1 MQGGEQGYQAAV
13 DPHAPANAHPTA
25 QEVRMV
31 YWGQYAPAV
40 LVQGYFVRGRV
51 AASDKLHVHV
61 CNARVAFVRPPG
73 LGGGTPL

>member
-1 MQGGEQGYQAAV
+1 
-13 DPHAPANAHPTA
+13 
-25 QEVRMV
+25 MV